1 MRLYFTAVL
10 VYLAVAIGFTLPGC
24 GMFAPPAE
32 PPPAPLPVE
41 PIPTP
46 DPGEETGVPGVLTGM
61 TFDQVKAL
69 WPDVA
74 PVDVPEVPLAPDA
87 WRWGQRIVMFRG
99 GLVVSAYVAEVE
111 DVK

>member
-10 VYLAVAIGFTLPGC
+10 VYLVVGIAFTLPGC

-32 PPPAPLPVE
+32 PPPAPLPIE

-61 TFDQVKAL
+61 TFDQVSAL
-69 WPDVA
+69 FSEA
-74 PVDVPEVPLAPDA
+74 AVDVPEVPGAPDA
-87 WRWGQRIVMFRG
+87 WRWGQRVVMFRG
-99 GLVVSAYVAEVE
+99 GLVVSGYVAAVE